1 MGFFTFLSS
10 KSYLLKYKKFF
21 KFEERKFH
29 FPKCKKKFLEK
40 DKKFIRVDFFFF
52 FFFLNL
58 GLKVC
63 QVALKST
70 AVGKSKKVVQMRRF
84 PNYKFWKTAEKSE
97 NFIKFLGDRL

>member
-29 FPKCKKKFLEK
+29 FPKCKKKFWEK
-40 DKKFIRVDFFFF
+40 DKNLSEWIFFF

-63 QVALKST
+63 QVALKSI

>member
-1 MGFFTFLSS
+1 MRKESSIFQNIKNFFWKKIKNLS
-10 KSYLLKYKKFF
+10 
-21 KFEERKFH
+21 EW
-29 FPKCKKKFLEK
+29 
-40 DKKFIRVDFFFF
+40 IF

-58 GLKVC
+58 GLKAC

-70 AVGKSKKVVQMRRF
+70 TVGRSKKVVQMRRF